1 MEAELEKAGKPIE
14 PLDMMI
20 RSQIVKV
27 EIYSMED
34 KN

>member
-1 MEAELEKAGKPIE
+1 MEADLEEVGKPIE
-14 PLDMMI
+14 TLDMMI